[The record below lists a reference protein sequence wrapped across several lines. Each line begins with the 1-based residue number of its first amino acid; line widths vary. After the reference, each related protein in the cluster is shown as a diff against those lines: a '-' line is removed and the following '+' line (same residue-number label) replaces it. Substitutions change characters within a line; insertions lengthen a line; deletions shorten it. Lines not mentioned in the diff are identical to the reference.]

1 MQKSLKAGAQKSK
14 KNRRSSLSIDKNKIK
29 IMPEEAK
36 IEVKQKTL
44 NTVLGKME
52 RGGGSQNPT
61 LSERLRL
68 GENKGSKII

>member
-52 RGGGSQNPT
+52 RGGGF
-61 LSERLRL
+61 SESHAFREITFGR
-68 GENKGSKII
+68 E